1 MVSRDVPTA
10 DVPILLF
17 LIGAIGVVSALA
29 GTVLWLQR
37 PTVIESAVQAEYEAP
52 RAPALFLPTSSALAM
67 TIEENATLAADK
79 ANEELGLKRTT
90 VARSDPPEPA
100 AAPAAA
106 KPKRKP
112 RQVAPRQAPAVADR
126 RPWRNDEPWRNE
138 RRAFGWSGFSGSF
151 FN

>member
-37 PTVIESAVQAEYEAP
+37 PTVIGSTVQAEYKAP

-67 TIEENATLAADK
+67 TIEENATLAADA
-79 ANEELGLKRTT
+79 ANAEFGLKRTAI
-90 VARSDPPEPA
+90 ARSDSPEPTA
-100 AAPAAA
+100 TPAAA
-106 KPKRKP
+106 KPKPKP
-112 RQVAPRQAPAVADR
+112 RQVARKQAPVVADR
-126 RPWRNDEPWRNE
+126 RPWRYDEPWRNE
-138 RRAFGWSGFSGSF
+138 RRAFGWFGAGPF